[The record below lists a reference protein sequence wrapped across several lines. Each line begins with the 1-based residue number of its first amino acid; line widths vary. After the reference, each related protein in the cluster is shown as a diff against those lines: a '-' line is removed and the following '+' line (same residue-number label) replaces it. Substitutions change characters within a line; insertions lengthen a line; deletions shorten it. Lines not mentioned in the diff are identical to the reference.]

1 MAGFILAALAAIA
14 ILAAPAA
21 AQSDYPNRPI
31 QLIVPYGP
39 GGVAD
44 VGMRI
49 MAEKLSIRLKQNVV
63 IENRPGAG
71 GIVAA
76 KAVAT
81 AAPDGYNVLMTGNNN
96 AIAVALFKSLPYDI
110 LKDFAS
116 TSTVSFF
123 DLLIVDARPT
133 RRCKSLQDVVKA
145 AKANPGKLNIGTI
158 NPGSTQNLAAELFKN
173 VTGIKVHDRAVP
185 HLGRHGDRAAARRP
199 RCHVRVLHRGAR
211 APRPTRRSSRS
222 PRPGPSAAPICRTCR
237 PRSRPAS
244 RTSRFVSWNGLSVPA
259 ATPKPVIDTLVKGL
273 NDVLPDPSI
282 QERSKTL
289 GMEMRGGTPAEMDK
303 RMKDD
308 IVKWGAVIEK
318 AGIEKS
324 EIELRSRKG
333 ESDDRTRSRPSHS
346 RRRRLGRRHV
356 RGLYVPASG
365 GGSARAAGAA
375 EAVAAFFAKF
385 LPWVWVAIL
394 LLLAS
399 GYWMV
404 FMTFGGFARAAACT
418 ST

>member
-1 MAGFILAALAAIA
+1 MIGRCTLLG
-14 ILAAPAA
+14 LVLGVAA
-21 AQSDYPNRPI
+21 AATPASAQSNYPNRPI
-31 QLIVPYGP
+31 QLIVPYGA

-63 IENRPGAG
+63 IENRPGAA

-123 DLLIVDARPT
+123 DLLIVANANSSL
-133 RRCKSLQDVVKA
+133 KSLNDVINA

-173 VTGIKVHDRAVP
+173 VTGIQAQVVP
-185 HLGRHGDRAAARRP
+185 F
-199 RCHVRVLHRGAR
+199 
-211 APRPTRRSSRS
+211 
-222 PRPGPSAAPICRTCR
+222 
-237 PRSRPAS
+237 
-244 RTSRFVSWNGLSVPA
+244 RTSADMATALLRGDLDVMFEFYTAAHGLLSDKKVVALASTGPKRSAYLPEVPTAIEAGIKDYEVLSWNGLSVPA

-282 QERSKTL
+282 QEKAKTL
-289 GMEMRGGTPAEMDK
+289 GMEMRAGTPAEMDK

-318 AGIEKS
+318 AGIEK
-324 EIELRSRKG
+324 R
-333 ESDDRTRSRPSHS
+333 D
-346 RRRRLGRRHV
+346 
-356 RGLYVPASG
+356 
-365 GGSARAAGAA
+365 
-375 EAVAAFFAKF
+375 
-385 LPWVWVAIL
+385 
-394 LLLAS
+394 
-399 GYWMV
+399 
-404 FMTFGGFARAAACT
+404 
-418 ST
+418 